1 MPWERHT
8 PKVVG
13 RYTPR
18 VVDRPMGEKILSVVD
33 KLMMVDKSLVE
44 KSLLV
49 DHSKWH

>member
-13 RYTPR
+13 RRTPR
-18 VVDRPMGEKILSVVD
+18 VVDRRMGEKILSVVD

-44 KSLLV
+44 KSLLG
-49 DHSKWH
+49 DHSRWH